1 MDNAIASQ
9 VHKVLNRLTGAFR
22 KALERAKTRDEVR
35 SDLDVDGAAELLT
48 ATQVCMS
55 VFSRARWDKQR
66 IEHFARHALG
76 TLR

>member
-35 SDLDVDGAAELLT
+35 SDLDVDGAAELL
-48 ATQVCMS
+48 AAAQISMA
-55 VFSRARWDKQR
+55 VFLRAKWDKQR
-66 IEHFARHALG
+66 IELSA
-76 TLR
+76 